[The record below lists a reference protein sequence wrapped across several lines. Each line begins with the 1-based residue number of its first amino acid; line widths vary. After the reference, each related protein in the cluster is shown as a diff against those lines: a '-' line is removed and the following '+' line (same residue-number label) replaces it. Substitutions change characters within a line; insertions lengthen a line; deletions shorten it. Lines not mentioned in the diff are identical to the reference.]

1 MSYAA
6 LLSKI
11 VSQGNGTSRRKQ
23 RLKSAMRE
31 AAQDRSFEIAER
43 GSRSAG
49 GDWFVCRLAEMK
61 LDIGDVGHVKALRD
75 AGHKIFKSQDGQG
88 VLARALIMEGR
99 TQEAEKIILD
109 LILRNQSPDPLRLL
123 RLLPPEPTLLD
134 KACAAFQRSER
145 TSYRKAIQAS
155 HLVEVAVA
163 TGDVERGL
171 EITNQALRWLD
182 GAKPER
188 VTYSEPDR
196 LEDLDKA
203 LADFHELMKG
213 VGEFFLISGTL
224 LGIKRENSLLEFD
237 KDIDVGVFDPAVVER
252 LAQAV
257 GSSFA
262 FAPDISSNIDGF
274 KVKHRNGVVV
284 DVFLHHVE
292 GDSVWHGGPAH
303 VWDNSKWWSRD
314 DEKFETV
321 AYKGRD
327 YLAPAD
333 WDKYLTENYG
343 DWRSPV
349 RQYNASLEAPN
360 RRLRDAGLARLYSR
374 QNFVK
379 YYHRADFQMLLRAM
393 AAYEAAFGADAF
405 LLNAKRVMLAD
416 SREDAHPFAATPR
429 PRLLADT

>member
-23 RLKSAMRE
+23 RLKAAMRA
-31 AAQDRSFEIAER
+31 AAQAESLQVAER

-49 GDWFVCRLAEMK
+49 GDWFACRLAEMK
-61 LDIGDVGHVKALRD
+61 LDVGDVGYVKALRESD
-75 AGHKIFKSQDGQG
+75 HKIFKTQDGQG
-88 VLARALIMEGR
+88 VLARALIMEGKAP
-99 TQEAEKIILD
+99 EAEKIILD
-109 LILRNQSPDPLRLL
+109 LVLRNQSPDALRLL
-123 RLLPPEPTLLD
+123 RLLPPEAGLLD

-155 HLVEVAVA
+155 HLVEVAIAV
-163 TGDVERGL
+163 GDVERGL

-196 LEDLDKA
+196 LGDLDKA

-213 VGEFFLISGTL
+213 AGEFFLISGTL
-224 LGIKRENSLLEFD
+224 LGIKRQNSLLEFD
-237 KDIDVGVFDPAVVER
+237 KDIDVGVFDPGVVER

-284 DVFLHHVE
+284 DVFLHHVDGE
-292 GDSVWHGGPAH
+292 TVWHGGPAH

-321 AYKGRD
+321 EYKGRD
-327 YLAPAD
+327 YLVPSD

-343 DWRSPV
+343 EWRSPV

-360 RRLRDAGLARLYSR
+360 RRMRDVRLAQLYAR

-379 YYHRADFQMLLRAM
+379 YYHRADFEMLLRAM
-393 AAYEAAFGADAF
+393 ASYEAAFGADAF
-405 LLNAKRVMLAD
+405 LSNAKRVMLAD
-416 SREDAHPFAATPR
+416 AREDAHPFASPR